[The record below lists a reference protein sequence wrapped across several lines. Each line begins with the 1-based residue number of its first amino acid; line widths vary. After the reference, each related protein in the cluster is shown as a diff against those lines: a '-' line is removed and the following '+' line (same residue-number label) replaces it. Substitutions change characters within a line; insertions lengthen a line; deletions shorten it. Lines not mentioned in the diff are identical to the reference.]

1 MGVIRFICGI
11 LSIYTILFGV
21 CMMKSRE
28 KFVRLA
34 EQRVNKTIKMLELIG
49 NLSNRSN
56 YSYSEEDVRK
66 ILRVLQQKLKELEA
80 RFEYSN
86 GSNKKDDFR
95 L

>member
-1 MGVIRFICGI
+1 
-11 LSIYTILFGV
+11 
-21 CMMKSRE
+21 MMKSRE